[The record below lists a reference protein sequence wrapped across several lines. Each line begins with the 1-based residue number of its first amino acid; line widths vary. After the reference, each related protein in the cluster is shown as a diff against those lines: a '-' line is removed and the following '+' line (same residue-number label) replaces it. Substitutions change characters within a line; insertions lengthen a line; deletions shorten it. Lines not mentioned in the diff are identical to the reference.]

1 MLDEGS
7 DLNLETPGPE
17 SPEGPESSNRT
28 FYIIGGIL
36 GGIFLLTI
44 VCFVFVIAV
53 YLPNQKKNQAAS
65 QAATQTQESA
75 KILAFT
81 ATAQASAWTQTPLP
95 SPLASET
102 GTPAEVTATTS
113 PTPVVAQPSNTPPV
127 VADAGLTATMS
138 ALQTRVAG
146 NATSTPTS
154 QATALAS
161 TGFADEVG
169 LPGLIILSL
178 VLVAVILLARRLR
191 RSPAH

>member
-1 MLDEGS
+1 MLDEGN

-36 GGIFLLTI
+36 GGVVLLTL

-53 YLPNQKKNQAAS
+53 YLPNQKKQQAAQ
-65 QAATQTQESA
+65 QASTRTVEAA

-81 ATAQASAWTQTPLP
+81 ATAQASAWTRTPLP

-102 GTPAEVTATTS
+102 NTPVPVTVTSS
-113 PTPVVAQPSNTPPV
+113 PTPVVAQPSDTPV
-127 VADAGLTATMS
+127 VADAALTATM
-138 ALQTRVAG
+138 AVLQTQVAA
-146 NATSTPTS
+146 NLTTTITP
-154 QATALAS
+154 QATALAR

-169 LPGLIILSL
+169 LPGLVILAL